1 MTPVRPKRLVVTGG
15 RGRLAALI
23 ADHFRAP
30 AHDVSL
36 YSRGGGAG
44 FRHLDELAQPAALA
58 QADTLLHL
66 AWSTL
71 PATSEQNPGS
81 ELKNDLP
88 LLEKLL
94 QACVALPAK
103 QRPHFI
109 FFSSGG
115 AVYGNA
121 PGRPSVETDPCRP
134 IGHYG
139 RAKLAAEQ
147 LIEQAVARHDLPCA
161 ILRISNPYGFS
172 VPTGRVQGIIP
183 HAVRSA
189 LEGRTL
195 TLWGDGHARKDFIH
209 YTDFLSALAE
219 VVTRRLTGVYNLSVG
234 ESHSVH
240 EVIALVE
247 KHTGRKIPLAFQPA
261 PPWDVEDSRLDNARL
276 VAATGWRPKINLE
289 QGIQRSLTAD
299 PRPVT

>member
-1 MTPVRPKRLVVTGG
+1 MTAPRPKRLVVTGG

-23 ADHFRAP
+23 ADHFRPPTHEVA
-30 AHDVSL
+30 L
-36 YSRGGGAG
+36 YSRGDGPG
-44 FRHLDELAQPAALA
+44 FRELSRLIQPAALA
-58 QADTLLHL
+58 QADAVLHL

-81 ELKNDLP
+81 ELKHDLP
-88 LLEKLL
+88 LLENLL
-94 QACVALPAK
+94 QACAALPAK
-103 QRPHFI
+103 QRPHFL

-134 IGHYG
+134 IGAYG

-147 LIEQAVARHDLPCA
+147 LIGQAVARHDLPCT

-209 YTDFLSALAE
+209 YTDFLSALGE
-219 VVTRRLTGVYNLSVG
+219 IVTRRLTGVFNLSVG

-247 KHTGRKIPLAFQPA
+247 KHTGKKIALAFQPA
-261 PPWDVEDSRLDNARL
+261 PTWDVEDSRLDNSRL
-276 VAATGWRPKINLE
+276 VAATGWRPLISLD
-289 QGIQRSLTAD
+289 QGIRQSLTANSL
-299 PRPVT
+299 PRA